1 VPTEKRSSR
10 MTASREKTPS
20 DASSFDAL
28 ASGLAGASISR
39 RRALQLAGASLL
51 AAVGISGS
59 AQPAQASPA
68 DDRRRA
74 ANPTCPFD
82 TGCKARC
89 QGTSSVCF
97 CIRTTG
103 GSRTCVHPCCSDR
116 TCRRSRQCRRGEVCI
131 ASDCCNGRRVCVP
144 RCDRRRPSY
153 CTQEPRRRRRRR
165 RRGGRRGGRRGF
177 RTRSAGS
184 DWG

>member
-20 DASSFDAL
+20 DASPFDAL
-28 ASGLAGASISR
+28 ASGLAGVSISR

-59 AQPAQASPA
+59 AQPAQA
-68 DDRRRA
+68 R
-74 ANPTCPFD
+74 PTCPFN

-89 QGTSSVCF
+89 AGTSSVCF
-97 CIRTTG
+97 CVKTTG
-103 GSRTCVHPCCSDR
+103 GSRVCVHPCCSDR
-116 TCRRSRQCRRGEVCI
+116 TCRRNRQCRRGEVCI
-131 ASDCCNGRRVCVP
+131 VSDCCNGRRVCVP
-144 RCDRRRPSY
+144 TCNRRRPRY
-153 CTQEPRRRRRRR
+153 CTQQRRRR
-165 RRGGRRGGRRGF
+165 RRGRRRRF

>member
-1 VPTEKRSSR
+1 MPTEKRSSR

-28 ASGLAGASISR
+28 ASGLAGVSISR

-59 AQPAQASPA
+59 AQPAQA
-68 DDRRRA
+68 R
-74 ANPTCPFD
+74 PTCPFD

-103 GSRTCVHPCCSDR
+103 GSRVCVHPCCSDR
-116 TCRRSRQCRRGEVCI
+116 TCTRSRQCRRGEVCMV
-131 ASDCCNGRRVCVP
+131 SDCCNEEGRRGRRVCVP

-153 CTQEPRRRRRRR
+153 CTQERRRRRR
-165 RRGGRRGGRRGF
+165 RRGRRGRRRF

>member
-1 VPTEKRSSR
+1 VPTEKLRSP

-28 ASGLAGASISR
+28 AIGLAGVSISR

-59 AQPAQASPA
+59 AQPAQASP
-68 DDRRRA
+68 
-74 ANPTCPFD
+74 TCPFG

-89 QGTSSVCF
+89 AGTSSVCF

-103 GSRTCVHPCCSDR
+103 GSRVCVHPCCSDR
-116 TCRRSRQCRRGEVCI
+116 TCRRNRQCHRGEVCI

-144 RCDRRRPSY
+144 RCDRRRPRY
-153 CTQEPRRRRRRR
+153 CTQEPRRRRRR
-165 RRGGRRGGRRGF
+165 GGRRRRRF

>member
-1 VPTEKRSSR
+1 VPTEKRNSR

-20 DASSFDAL
+20 AASSFDAL
-28 ASGLAGASISR
+28 ASGLAGVSISR

-59 AQPAQASPA
+59 AQPAQASLA
-68 DDRRRA
+68 DDRRRSR
-74 ANPTCPFD
+74 NPTCPFD

-103 GSRTCVHPCCSDR
+103 GSRVCVHPCCSDR
-116 TCRRSRQCRRGEVCI
+116 TCTRSRQCHRGEVCM
-131 ASDCCNGRRVCVP
+131 ASDCCNEEGRRRGRKVCVP
-144 RCDRRRPSY
+144 RCDRRRPRY
-153 CTQEPRRRRRRR
+153 CTQQPRRRRRRR
-165 RRGGRRGGRRGF
+165 GRRRRF